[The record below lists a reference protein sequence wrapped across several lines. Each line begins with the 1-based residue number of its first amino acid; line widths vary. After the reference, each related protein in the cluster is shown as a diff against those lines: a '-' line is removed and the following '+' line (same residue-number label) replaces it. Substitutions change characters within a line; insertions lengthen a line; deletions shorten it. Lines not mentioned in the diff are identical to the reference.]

1 MCLVTVKDDIHPM
14 RLYNHAAWIVWMDRG
29 VGEREGEAV
38 GDQHTD
44 VIPDQWT
51 SDGGNQGPLV
61 L

>member
-1 MCLVTVKDDIHPM
+1 M